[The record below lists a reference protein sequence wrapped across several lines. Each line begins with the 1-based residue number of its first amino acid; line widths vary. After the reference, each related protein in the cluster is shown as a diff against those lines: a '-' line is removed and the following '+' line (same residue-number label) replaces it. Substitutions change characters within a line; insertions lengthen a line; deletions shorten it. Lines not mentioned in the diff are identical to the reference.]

1 MNPNTIKTAEL
12 RKMAEKKEI
21 KGWEDMERKDLI
33 KALKPKKEP
42 KKGSKAATP
51 KEEAPEEEVPKLPME
66 TPVGLGAGIIEGH
79 VPVGSKAEI
88 MREHLAKQP
97 KVRILIPVEGK
108 EKPGITVPVTINGY
122 RLNIMKGVY
131 VEVPE
136 QVADAVMK
144 SQKQTMEALNNPL
157 NLDNP
162 RHPKKQSGEGLENL
176 DA

>member
-1 MNPNTIKTAEL
+1 
-12 RKMAEKKEI
+12 MAEAKSIED
-21 KGWEDMERKDLI
+21 WEDLERKDLI
-33 KALKPKKEP
+33 KALKPKPEEKPKKEP
-42 KKGSKAATP
+42 KKRSKVATP
-51 KEEAPEEEVPKLPME
+51 KEEVPEEEEPE
-66 TPVGLGAGIIEGH
+66 APVGLGEGIEEGH

-108 EKPGITVPVTINGY
+108 EKPGITIPVTINGY

-136 QVADAVMK
+136 QVADMIMK

-162 RHPKKQSGEGLENL
+162 QHPKKQSGEGLSDL
-176 DA
+176 DV

>member
-1 MNPNTIKTAEL
+1 
-12 RKMAEKKEI
+12 MAEDKEI
-21 KGWEDMERKDLI
+21 KGCEDMERKELI
-33 KALKPKKEP
+33 EALKPKKEP
-42 KKGSKAATP
+42 KKESKTATP
-51 KEEAPEEEVPKLPME
+51 KVEEPEVPE
-66 TPVGLGAGIIEGH
+66 TPPEAPVGLGAGIIEGH
-79 VPVGSKAEI
+79 VPVGSKAAI

-122 RLNIMKGVY
+122 RLNIMKGAY

-136 QVADAVMK
+136 QVADAIMK

-162 RHPKKQSGEGLENL
+162 QHPKKQSGEGVGSL